1 MGKLFAGAVSGENA
15 TVDDNRGS
23 GTGNL
28 RIIFRNVYRM
38 SGAGNRGD
46 AGQYPYFRQK
56 DFVPAWP
63 GMGDF
68 GYGSGKIMRVPA
80 VFCNRISQDGAISM
94 KQQTVYLKCDRSAE
108 VQAQDVFLKDV
119 AEVRC
124 RDTLLEAKLKV
135 IKIHH
140 FPKNGEKRCVISC
153 LQLVSLMEEICS
165 EIDVQV
171 VGETDVLVEWISVNR
186 HKGWQQWTKAAFV
199 CLISF
204 FGTAYTIMAYH
215 NDVGINEV
223 FTEVYRMTMGA
234 EPGGLNTLEVAYS
247 LGLAAGI
254 IVFFNHI
261 GGRRLT
267 KDPTPVEV
275 SIKNYETDVDKTLI
289 EQAGR
294 EGREIE
300 EDTGNPRNGLT

>member
-1 MGKLFAGAVSGENA
+1 M
-15 TVDDNRGS
+15 
-23 GTGNL
+23 
-28 RIIFRNVYRM
+28 
-38 SGAGNRGD
+38 
-46 AGQYPYFRQK
+46 
-56 DFVPAWP
+56 
-63 GMGDF
+63 
-68 GYGSGKIMRVPA
+68 
-80 VFCNRISQDGAISM
+80 
-94 KQQTVYLKCDRSAE
+94 TVYLKCDRSAE
-108 VQAQDVFLKDV
+108 VRAQDVFLKDV

-124 RDTLLEAKLKV
+124 LDQTVLAKLKA
-135 IKIHH
+135 IKVHH
-140 FPKNGEKRCVISC
+140 FTKDGEKRCVISS
-153 LQLVSLMEEICS
+153 LKLVSLMEEVCEDIN
-165 EIDVQV
+165 VQV
-171 VGETDVLVEWISVNR
+171 IGEPDVLVEWIKVDR
-186 HKGWQQWTKAAFV
+186 HKGWQQWGKAAFV

-223 FTEVYRMTMGA
+223 FTEVYRMTMGV
-234 EPGGLNTLEVAYS
+234 EPAGLNTLEVAYS

-294 EGREIE
+294 EGEEIE
-300 EDTGNPRNGLT
+300 S